1 MALRVDHNGEM
12 RLILKVQDQGSAVIE
27 EFARNS
33 ADQLQR
39 AARQTQAATDQVA
52 DKTEES
58 TNRLSAAWAFAARKT
73 ALAMGVLGTSALGAL
88 AGGLKLADSAQNAA
102 DKLGVTVEWLTKV
115 QYAAGLADVQLTT
128 VAGAIGQM
136 SRQIAQAAESGKGIS
151 ATLERIGLTAAELR
165 RTGPQQAFEAI
176 LSAIEALPDPMER
189 TRAQM
194 EIFGRQG
201 REIGVLAEALRQAGD
216 DAQRLGLI
224 VSGETGRAADRFYD
238 DVFRLREALKGMG
251 LIVAR
256 DVAEPFAALAQTLA
270 NFVRDSG
277 ALSQAAGA
285 IAIALRGIGA
295 VVVAVGTAF
304 GLAGKALGG
313 FLAIMD
319 ALRQGNLREAL
330 GIAKETG
337 QELAEVIRKFSELEK
352 LMLGL
357 GGAGG
362 EQKKGGMKKMAFF
375 PGAANDGMFSDVLP
389 GAELIT
395 AANDSEAQA
404 MDEHYAAMIAR
415 RRSYLLELQQAD
427 EEAAKARQ
435 QIVDAALQGEASA
448 MVAMANYVSG
458 LMQSKSRTMFQIG
471 KTAAIAEAIISTY
484 QAVNNALALKPF
496 WVGLAMAGVAF
507 AKGMANVQA
516 IRATQFGAQAATPV
530 FTAQPTTG
538 LPAATLG
545 AGEPAAPREQPQ
557 QAQPRFTRSE
567 TVTLVGDFFSQEWM
581 REKMIPMLNK
591 AQRDGVF
598 LEFHVA

>member
-251 LIVAR
+251 LIVAQ

-313 FLAIMD
+313 FVAVLE
-319 ALRQGNLREAL
+319 ALKRGELREAL
-330 GIAKETG
+330 GIARETG
-337 QELAEVIRKFSELEK
+337 KELAEVIRRFAELEK
-352 LMLGL
+352 LMLGV
-357 GGAGG
+357 GPGAGA
-362 EQKKGGMKKMAFF
+362 MRKMTFF
-375 PGAANDGMFSDVLP
+375 PGAQDTTFSDVLP
-389 GAELIT
+389 GADLKT
-395 AANDSEAQA
+395 MQDAEAKDFDA
-404 MDEHYAAMIAR
+404 HHLALLTR
-415 RRSYLLELQQAD
+415 RRAFHWELQQTDA
-427 EEAAKARQ
+427 EAAEARQ